1 MQRRARY
8 HTCRAERASCHSA
21 CTSPLPWAPA
31 FFTPLL
37 RKLRLERSSS
47 QMANGLQRAA
57 QAPPPAELDDVFVI
71 ASQRFLRPP
80 RTCCAAEFQTG
91 VCRHGVILDRVSRF
105 CPLAHFRCALKPDL
119 RLGRQTRRTRRS
131 FTSGTP
137 RDLFGSIGLM
147 ATHYCRA
154 DLTGPE
160 PATGVVRGCRSRR
173 I

>member
-47 QMANGLQRAA
+47 QMANGLQRTA

-71 ASQRFLRPP
+71 AITALSTAAPDVLRCGISNRRMSAWGHSRPSQPILPVGALPLRPETGLEAGPANKEDAPSP
-80 RTCCAAEFQTG
+80 RT
-91 VCRHGVILDRVSRF
+91 
-105 CPLAHFRCALKPDL
+105 
-119 RLGRQTRRTRRS
+119 RTS
-131 FTSGTP
+131 
-137 RDLFGSIGLM
+137 
-147 ATHYCRA
+147 
-154 DLTGPE
+154 
-160 PATGVVRGCRSRR
+160 
-173 I
+173 

>member
-1 MQRRARY
+1 MFHFFERWQSGLRWLARYVLNLRRLLCAHSEQPRRRAANEFSSPDMDCHATLTQAVMQRRARY

-91 VCRHGVILDRVSRF
+91 VCRHGV
-105 CPLAHFRCALKPDL
+105 K
-119 RLGRQTRRTRRS
+119 
-131 FTSGTP
+131 
-137 RDLFGSIGLM
+137 
-147 ATHYCRA
+147 
-154 DLTGPE
+154 
-160 PATGVVRGCRSRR
+160 TGVTAFQHGSLL
-173 I
+173 